1 MLLLAPVHITVVGM
15 HLNTNSIYTTWQH
28 FYGPISCSNYPHPP
42 QITSRLPRRRRRTNV
57 GSYGP
62 ITSAGVE
69 KEEVVAVVMCECIS
83 FRRYT
88 HGNEIIAQLER
99 LIRVAPGWDPAFGL
113 ITPTYTFFQYRSNGF
128 QLDTW
133 QQFQTLRYCSQ
144 TRTLHLRICCQNV
157 ATWII
162 L

>member
-1 MLLLAPVHITVVGM
+1 MSVSLSDA
-15 HLNTNSIYTTWQH
+15 
-28 FYGPISCSNYPHPP
+28 
-42 QITSRLPRRRRRTNV
+42 
-57 GSYGP
+57 
-62 ITSAGVE
+62 A
-69 KEEVVAVVMCECIS
+69 
-83 FRRYT
+83 

-113 ITPTYTFFQYRSNGF
+113 ITLTYTFFQYRSNGF